1 MTYNPAPCTSPVIS
15 PDGFTGVL
23 LALEGIRDA
32 AVILH
37 GPSGCRGYHAA
48 LSEQWF
54 PRDTWHEPLN
64 YSEPFYSGQPR
75 IPATHLDGDDYVFGA
90 GEKLEQAIRTVLER
104 RPALL
109 AVVNAPGT
117 ALIGDDLKRCLAA
130 IDPRVPSVVI
140 DLPSISQ
147 PMAEGH
153 EQAMIAALK
162 AIQLVAQPVKP
173 KTVAL
178 LGISIAH
185 AHWEGSVAELRR
197 LLGLCG
203 IEVTCV
209 VGAGSTV
216 EEWRRIPSAACV
228 AVLHSE
234 YGDRATRWLADRCSL
249 PVVALATG
257 APMGFSATEEW
268 LRSVAAALG
277 ADPAPALADLEEC
290 RRSVARKMY
299 RAEMFQDFVRGA
311 RFSVQSDPSIALPLT
326 QWLYQYL
333 GMIPVAVECQ
343 EHQQTALAKRLRAF
357 LTEIGCGDAWQRPW
371 QQVESDILF
380 ADGCQVAIACSS
392 GLVPGSVEVMLPSD
406 NYVDLLP
413 KALLGGCGAAYLLE
427 RVINGLATA

>member
-1 MTYNPAPCTSPVIS
+1 MTCNGTTNPALL

-64 YSEPFYSGQPR
+64 YRQPFYSGQPR
-75 IPATHLDGDDYVFGA
+75 IPATHLDGDDYIFGA
-90 GEKLEQAIRTVLER
+90 GEKLEQAIKTVLAR
-104 RPALL
+104 RPSLL

-130 IDPRVPSVVI
+130 VGPSIPGLVV

-153 EQAMIAALK
+153 EQAMLAALE
-162 AIQLVAQPVKP
+162 AMQLSRQPVKS
-173 KTVAL
+173 KTVVL
-178 LGISIAH
+178 TGISIAH
-185 AHWEGSVAELRR
+185 AHWEGSLAELNR

-203 IEVTCV
+203 IEVVCT

-216 EEWRRIPSAACV
+216 EEWRRIPSAACL
-228 AVLHSE
+228 AVLHAE
-234 YGDRATRWLADRCSL
+234 YGERVARWLVDRYSV
-249 PVVALATG
+249 PVVGLATG
-257 APMGFSATEEW
+257 APIGFSAAEEW
-268 LRSVAAALG
+268 LCSVAAAVE
-277 ADPAPALADLEEC
+277 ADPAPALADLQAC
-290 RRSVARKMY
+290 RRRVARKMY
-299 RAEMFQDFVRGA
+299 RADMFQDFLRGA
-311 RFSVQSDPSIALPLT
+311 RFSVRSDPSIALPLA

-333 GMIPVAVECQ
+333 GMIPVAVESP
-343 EHQQTALAKRLRAF
+343 EHQETALAQRLQAF
-357 LTEIGCGDAWQRPW
+357 LSGIGCGDAWQRQW
-371 QQVESDILF
+371 QQTESDILF
-380 ADGCQVAIACSS
+380 ADGCQVGVACSS

-406 NYVDLLP
+406 IYLDLLP
-413 KALLGGCGAAYLLE
+413 KAMLGAGGAAYLIE
-427 RVINGLATA
+427 RVINELRAA